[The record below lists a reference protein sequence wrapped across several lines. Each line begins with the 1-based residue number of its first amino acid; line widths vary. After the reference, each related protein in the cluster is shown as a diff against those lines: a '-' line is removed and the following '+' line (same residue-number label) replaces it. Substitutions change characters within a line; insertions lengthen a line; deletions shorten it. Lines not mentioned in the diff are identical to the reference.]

1 MRKILFAADSFKESL
16 SSQAVNEIMAKA
28 ARDVFPNIIT
38 TLIAISDGGEGFSEA
53 FLSAHGGQ
61 RITVAVHD
69 PLNRTV
75 CARYSLLADKTAV
88 IELAEAS
95 GLALLKPDERNPL
108 LTTTYG
114 TGQLISHA
122 LDMGCQKI
130 ILGLGGSATNDGG
143 IGLAAALGIHFKTE
157 NGQTA
162 LCGQDLCKIT
172 AVDTHLVHPKLNNC
186 PIQIACDISNPF
198 FGEQGAAYIF
208 SPQKGASP
216 EQVILLDQGL
226 RHLAE
231 VIHLNTGVDVHTL
244 PGSGAAGG
252 AAAPLVAYAHAKLSR
267 GLDLLLD
274 SCDFDAALAGCDL
287 VITGEGASDVQSAMG
302 KAPGGI
308 ARRAAAQGIPVIVLS
323 GSIRPGS
330 EALFQQGVSALFP
343 AVRGVST
350 LSEALSSAS
359 ENVYQTAL
367 NIFRLIKALE
377 EKGSIVG

>member
-1 MRKILFAADSFKESL
+1 MRKILFAADSYKESL
-16 SSQAVNEIMAKA
+16 SSGKVNELMAKA
-28 ARDVFPNIIT
+28 AREVFPGIVT
-38 TLIAISDGGEGFSEA
+38 TLIAISDGGEGFGEA
-53 FLSAHGGQ
+53 FFSAHGGQ
-61 RITVAVHD
+61 RISLSVRD
-69 PLNRTV
+69 PLNRPV
-75 CARYSLLADKTAV
+75 NAHYILLTDNTAI

-95 GLALLKPDERNPL
+95 GLALLKPTERNPL

-122 LDMGCQKI
+122 LDIGCQKI

-143 IGLAAALGIHFKTE
+143 VGLAAALGIHFKTE

-162 LCGQDLCKIT
+162 LCGQDLRNIT
-172 AVDTHLVHPKLNNC
+172 SVDTHLIHPKLKNC

-198 FGEQGAAYIF
+198 YGEQGAAYIF
-208 SPQKGASP
+208 SPQKGATP

-231 VIHLNTGVDVHTL
+231 VIRLNTGVDVHAL

-252 AAAPLVAYAHAKLSR
+252 AAAPLVAYAQAKLSR

-287 VITGEGASDVQSAMG
+287 VITGEGASDAQSAMG

-330 EALFQQGVSALFP
+330 EALYPLGVSALFP

-350 LSEALSSAS
+350 LSEALSSAK
-359 ENVYQTAL
+359 ENIYQTAL

-377 EKGSIVG
+377 EKGSIFP

>member
-1 MRKILFAADSFKESL
+1 MRKILFAADSYKESL
-16 SSQAVNEIMAKA
+16 SSGKVNELMAKA
-28 ARDVFPNIIT
+28 AREVFPGIVT
-38 TLIAISDGGEGFSEA
+38 TLIAISDGGEGFGEA
-53 FLSAHGGQ
+53 FFSAHGGQ
-61 RITVAVHD
+61 RISLPVRD
-69 PLNRTV
+69 PLNRSV
-75 CARYSLLADKTAV
+75 NAHYILLTDNTAI

-95 GLALLKPDERNPL
+95 GLALLKPTERNPL

-122 LDMGCQKI
+122 LDIGCQKI

-143 IGLAAALGIHFKTE
+143 VGLAAALGIHFKTE

-162 LCGQDLCKIT
+162 LCGQDLRNIT
-172 AVDTHLVHPKLNNC
+172 AVDTHLIHPKLKNC

-198 FGEQGAAYIF
+198 YGEQGAAYIF
-208 SPQKGASP
+208 SPQKGATP
-216 EQVILLDQGL
+216 EEVIRLDQGL

-231 VIHLNTGVDVHTL
+231 VIRLDTGVDVHAQ

-252 AAAPLVAYAHAKLSR
+252 AAAPLVAYAQAKLSR

-287 VITGEGASDVQSAMG
+287 VITGEGASDAQSAMG

-330 EALFQQGVSALFP
+330 EALYPLGVSALFP

-350 LSEALSSAS
+350 LSEALSSAN
-359 ENVYQTAL
+359 ENIYQTAL

-377 EKGSIVG
+377 EKGSIFP